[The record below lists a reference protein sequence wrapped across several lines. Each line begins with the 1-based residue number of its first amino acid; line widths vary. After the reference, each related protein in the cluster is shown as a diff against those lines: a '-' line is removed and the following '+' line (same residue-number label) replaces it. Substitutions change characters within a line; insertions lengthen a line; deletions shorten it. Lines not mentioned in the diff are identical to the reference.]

1 MKYITKSLC
10 VLLAIAQLLP
20 IVAHAEELSLPVEET
35 IVTDEL
41 ETEME
46 EPSIPLYFQNDYP
59 DVRYGNG
66 TIATSGCGIT
76 CVAMVARYLT
86 GYDYKPDVLAGYF
99 GGRAE
104 NNIARLECACDTL
117 QLPYEKSEN
126 WHKTLA
132 ALQEGKIAIALMGSN
147 SIFTSGQHFIVLTGL
162 TEDGKILVNDPN
174 RDNYEKWQTKNGL
187 ENGFAPGDILC
198 GYSGAW
204 IFDPEAVPE
213 VPFYYCEKAYIGE
226 CRYPEISLTSAEI
239 QILARMI
246 WVEARG
252 ESAEGQQAIA
262 EIVFNRMV
270 SQDYP
275 NSLLSVIY
283 ANGQFNS
290 TPYLSEAEPTQAQY
304 DAIEKA
310 LNGPYILPTD
320 VVSFA
325 NYMASDDLW
334 GQIGGHYFFY

>member
-126 WHKTLA
+126 
-132 ALQEGKIAIALMGSN
+132 
-147 SIFTSGQHFIVLTGL
+147 
-162 TEDGKILVNDPN
+162 
-174 RDNYEKWQTKNGL
+174 
-187 ENGFAPGDILC
+187 
-198 GYSGAW
+198 
-204 IFDPEAVPE
+204 
-213 VPFYYCEKAYIGE
+213 
-226 CRYPEISLTSAEI
+226 
-239 QILARMI
+239 
-246 WVEARG
+246 
-252 ESAEGQQAIA
+252 
-262 EIVFNRMV
+262 
-270 SQDYP
+270 
-275 NSLLSVIY
+275 
-283 ANGQFNS
+283 
-290 TPYLSEAEPTQAQY
+290 
-304 DAIEKA
+304 
-310 LNGPYILPTD
+310 
-320 VVSFA
+320 
-325 NYMASDDLW
+325 
-334 GQIGGHYFFY
+334 